1 MVKSS
6 SSYKTPT
13 WSDAARRIVVW
24 FMVLV
29 AMAVAGGA
37 YVLWGKWP
45 IRDTGEPRV
54 LYEVP
59 ERTSARALVEDLHQQ
74 KLIAWPWALRVVL
87 RVTGWE
93 TRIRAGYY
101 YLSPRN
107 SVMEIAQKL
116 TSGEMATRAM
126 TIPEGKASWEIF
138 GILNN
143 YFPLDSLVFDSLVNS
158 REFAA
163 SLGLDAPSLE
173 GYLYPDTYVVP
184 WKLNERDLLAML
196 VARFQEVLDDLDL
209 EDNAFVQKYGVH
221 GLVTLASIVE
231 KEAAVRREQRRIAG
245 VFHNRLRKGW
255 SLGADPTVRF
265 AVRKMTATLRKEDL
279 AINSPYNTRRFTG
292 LPPGP
297 ICNPGESALRATLNP
312 EKTSMMFFVAKDDGS
327 REHFFTETYADHN
340 HYKDIAAQ
348 NRARMKLLAAQ
359 RADSLAAAALA
370 AAAEQAADTAAAR
383 PENRQDKTAAGAPG
397 EESGPRP
404 REPKI
409 QEPRDAKSA
418 PGRETRLQEPAPAP
432 VTRTT
437 PARRESTK
445 VSPPGN

>member
-1 MVKSS
+1 MTSVRP
-6 SSYKTPT
+6 SYKSTSRKPP
-13 WSDAARRIVVW
+13 R
-24 FMVLV
+24 
-29 AMAVAGGA
+29 GGA
-37 YVLWGKWP
+37 LRRFLIRILVLAALMVASGAYMLWGTWP
-45 IRDTGEPRV
+45 VLPDKPDARV

-59 ERTSARALVEDLHQQ
+59 ENTPARTLIDDLHAR
-74 KLIAWPWALRVVL
+74 KLIAFPHALRVVL

-101 YLSPRN
+101 YLAPHN
-107 SVMEIAQKL
+107 SVMHIARRL

-143 YFPLDSLVFDSLVNS
+143 YFPLDSAVFDSLVNS

-163 SLGLDAPSLE
+163 SLGVDAPNLE

-184 WKLNERDLLAML
+184 WKLKEKDLLAML
-196 VARFQEVLDDLDL
+196 VNRFHEVVGQMPL
-209 EDNAFVQKYGVH
+209 EDNEFINRYGVH

-265 AVRKMTATLRKEDL
+265 AVRKMTATLRRDDL
-279 AINSPYNTRRFTG
+279 AINSPYNTRRFRG

-297 ICNPGESALRATLNP
+297 ICSPGDAALRATLNP

-327 REHFFTETYADHN
+327 REHFFTETYAEHN
-340 HYKDIAAQ
+340 KYKAIAAE
-348 NRARMKLLAAQ
+348 NRSRLRTLATA
-359 RADSLAAAALA
+359 RADSLTPAVVDV
-370 AAAEQAADTAAAR
+370 ADTAATPGKR
-383 PENRQDKTAAGAPG
+383 PDKTSASPDLEASPTPGGAA
-397 EESGPRP
+397 RL
-404 REPKI
+404 REPKL
-409 QEPRDAKSA
+409 QESKPQSPR
-418 PGRETRLQEPAPAP
+418 GRETRIQEVPESAPASP
-432 VTRTT
+432 TR
-437 PARRESTK
+437 PRP
-445 VSPPGN
+445 SP